1 MVNISFYKKNFR
13 WLYIVFILTFCSAFG
28 QTFFISL
35 YSAEIRQAFNL
46 SHGEWGLIYSIATL
60 SSAILIL
67 FVGGYADKLSAKMM
81 SSIVIFGLMAFV
93 FCMAINSSFIFLI
106 FIILGLRFFGQG
118 MLGHLSMVYCGKW
131 FSKNRGKAVA
141 VANSGYTLAEASL
154 PTIFVILIGIF
165 VWERTWFIAFIIC
178 IIILLSILI
187 FLTVERDK
195 KDSGNA
201 EITQTGMNNKSWTR
215 NEMLKNWVF
224 WLALPGLMTSPMFT
238 TTLFFHQVHLVNVKG
253 WEMSEFVILIPF
265 YSFTSLLS
273 LYIFGYLVD
282 RLNTKNILPFFLL
295 PLILGFTTLASA
307 NSYLTLILVF
317 VFLGT
322 MQGAYSVVYGT
333 FFPEFFGTKNLASI
347 RTVGLAVM
355 VLSSAIGPVL
365 SGYFID
371 LGYEI
376 DDQFM
381 FMSFFAVFASILF
394 MVVSFKTKISI
405 LS

>member
-1 MVNISFYKKNFR
+1 MVNISFYIKNFR

-35 YSAEIRQAFNL
+35 YSAEIRQTFNL
-46 SHGEWGLIYSIATL
+46 SHGQWGLIYSIATL

-67 FVGGYADKLSAKMM
+67 FVGGYADKLSARMM

-93 FCMAINSSFIFLI
+93 FGMAINSSFIFLI

-165 VWERTWFIAFIIC
+165 VWERTWFISFIIC
-178 IIILLSILI
+178 VIILLSILI

-195 KDSGNA
+195 KDRGNG

-282 RLNTKNILPFFLL
+282 RFNTKNILPFFLL
-295 PLILGFTTLASA
+295 PLIMGFTTLASA

-333 FFPEFFGTKNLASI
+333 FFPEFFGTENLASI
-347 RTVGLAVM
+347 RTVGLTVM
-355 VLSSAIGPVL
+355 VLSSAIGPVV

-381 FMSFFAVFASILF
+381 FMSFFAIVASILF
-394 MVVSFKTKISI
+394 MFVSFNTKISK

>member
-1 MVNISFYKKNFR
+1 MVNITFFTTNFR
-13 WLYIVFILTFCSAFG
+13 WLFIVFILTFCSAFG

-35 YSAEIRQAFNL
+35 YSAEIRQSFNL
-46 SHGEWGLIYSIATL
+46 SHGQWGLIYSTATL

-67 FVGGYADKLSAKMM
+67 FVGGYADKIAARNMSA
-81 SSIVIFGLMAFV
+81 IVILGLMAFV
-93 FCMAINSSFIFLI
+93 FGMAINSSYIFLI
-106 FIILGLRFFGQG
+106 LIILGLRFFGQG
-118 MLGHLSMVYCGKW
+118 MLGHLAMVYCGKW

-154 PTIFVILIGIF
+154 PTIFVILMGVF
-165 VWERTWFIAFIIC
+165 AWKMTWLISLVVC
-178 IIILLSILI
+178 IIILLSILF
-187 FLTVERDK
+187 FLTVERNK
-195 KDSGNA
+195 KESGNA
-201 EITQTGMNNKSWTR
+201 GTIQTGMNNKSWTR

-224 WLALPGLMTSPMFT
+224 WIALPGLMTSPMFT
-238 TTLFFHQVHLVNVKG
+238 TTLFFHQVHLVNIKG
-253 WEMSEFVILIPF
+253 WQMSEFVILIPF
-265 YSFTSLLS
+265 YSFTSLFS

-282 RLNTKNILPFFLL
+282 RFNTKNILPFFLM
-295 PLILGFTTLASA
+295 PLILGFTTLAYA

-355 VLSSAIGPVL
+355 VFSSAIGPVV

-371 LGYEI
+371 MGYEI
-376 DDQFM
+376 DNQFM

-394 MVVSFKTKISI
+394 MFVSFKTKIS
-405 LS
+405 

>member
-1 MVNISFYKKNFR
+1 MVNITFYKKNFR

-35 YSAEIRQAFNL
+35 YSAEIRQEFNL
-46 SHGEWGLIYSIATL
+46 SHGQWGLIYSTATL

-67 FVGGYADKLSAKMM
+67 LVGGYADKLSARNM
-81 SSIVIFGLMAFV
+81 SAIVIFGLMAFV
-93 FCMAINSSFIFLI
+93 FGMAMNSSYVFLI

-118 MLGHLSMVYCGKW
+118 MLGHLAMVYCGKW

-154 PTIFVILIGIF
+154 PTIFVMLMGIF
-165 VWERTWFIAFIIC
+165 VWERTWFISFIIC
-178 IIILLSILI
+178 ILILLSIVM

-195 KDSGNA
+195 KEDENT
-201 EITQTGMNNKSWTR
+201 ETNQTGMNNISWTR

-224 WLALPGLMTSPMFT
+224 WMALPGLMTSPMFT
-238 TTLFFHQVHLVNVKG
+238 TTLFFHQVHLADVKG
-253 WEMSEFVILIPF
+253 WEMSDFVILIPF
-265 YSFTSLLS
+265 YSFTSLFS

-282 RLNTKNILPFFLL
+282 RFNTKNILPFFML

-307 NSYLTLILVF
+307 SSYLTLILVF

-322 MQGAYSVVYGT
+322 TVGAYSVVYGT

>member
-1 MVNISFYKKNFR
+1 MVNITFYKKNFR

-46 SHGEWGLIYSIATL
+46 SHGQWGLIYSTATL
-60 SSAILIL
+60 SSAVLIL
-67 FVGGYADKLSAKMM
+67 FVGGYADKLSARNM
-81 SSIVIFGLMAFV
+81 SAIVIFGLMAFI
-93 FCMAINSSFIFLI
+93 FGMAINSSYVFLI

-118 MLGHLSMVYCGKW
+118 MLGHLAMVYCGKW

-154 PTIFVILIGIF
+154 PTIFVMLMGIF
-165 VWERTWFIAFIIC
+165 VWERTWFISFIIC
-178 IIILLSILI
+178 ILILLSIVM

-195 KDSGNA
+195 KEN
-201 EITQTGMNNKSWTR
+201 ENTEPNQTGMNNKSWTR
-215 NEMLKNWVF
+215 SEMLKNWVF
-224 WLALPGLMTSPMFT
+224 WMALPGLMTSPMFT
-238 TTLFFHQVHLVNVKG
+238 TTLFFHQVHLTDVKG
-253 WEMSEFVILIPF
+253 WEMSDYVILIPF
-265 YSFTSLLS
+265 YSFTSLFS

-282 RLNTKNILPFFLL
+282 RFNTKNILPFFML
-295 PLILGFTTLASA
+295 PLILGFITLASA

-322 MQGAYSVVYGT
+322 TVGAYSVVYGT

-394 MVVSFKTKISI
+394 MVVSFKTKISK

>member
-1 MVNISFYKKNFR
+1 MVNISFYIKNFR

-178 IIILLSILI
+178 VIILLSILI

-381 FMSFFAVFASILF
+381 FMSFFAIFASILF
-394 MVVSFKTKISI
+394 MFVSYGTKISK

>member
-1 MVNISFYKKNFR
+1 MVNISFYIKNFR

-67 FVGGYADKLSAKMM
+67 FVGGYADKLSARMM

-93 FCMAINSSFIFLI
+93 FGMAINSSFIFLI

-178 IIILLSILI
+178 VIILLSILI

-381 FMSFFAVFASILF
+381 FMSFFAIFASILF
-394 MVVSFKTKISI
+394 MFVSFRTKISK

>member
-1 MVNISFYKKNFR
+1 MVNITFYKKNFR

-35 YSAEIRQAFNL
+35 YSAEIRQEFNL
-46 SHGEWGLIYSIATL
+46 SHGQWGLIYSTATL

-67 FVGGYADKLSAKMM
+67 FLGGYADKLSARNM
-81 SSIVIFGLMAFV
+81 SAIVIFGLMVFV
-93 FCMAINSSFIFLI
+93 FGMAINSSYIFLI
-106 FIILGLRFFGQG
+106 LIILGLRFFGQG
-118 MLGHLSMVYCGKW
+118 MLGHLAMVYCGKW

-154 PTIFVILIGIF
+154 PTIFVMLMGIF
-165 VWERTWFIAFIIC
+165 VWERTWFISFFIC
-178 IIILLSILI
+178 ILILLSILI
-187 FLTVERDK
+187 FLTFERDK
-195 KDSGNA
+195 KGSDNT
-201 EITQTGMNNKSWTR
+201 ETNQTGMNNKSWTKS
-215 NEMLKNWVF
+215 EMLKNWVF
-224 WLALPGLMTSPMFT
+224 WMALPGLMTSPMFT
-238 TTLFFHQVHLVNVKG
+238 TTLFFHQVHLADVKG
-253 WEMSEFVILIPF
+253 WEMSDFVILIPF
-265 YSFTSLLS
+265 YSFTSLFS

-282 RLNTKNILPFFLL
+282 RFNTKNILPFFLL
-295 PLILGFTTLASA
+295 PLILSFTTLASA

-322 MQGAYSVVYGT
+322 SVGAYSVVYGT

-394 MVVSFKTKISI
+394 MVVSFKTKISK

>member
-1 MVNISFYKKNFR
+1 MVNISFYIKNFR

-165 VWERTWFIAFIIC
+165 VWERTWFIALIIC
-178 IIILLSILI
+178 VIILLSILI

-195 KDSGNA
+195 KDSRNV

-371 LGYEI
+371 LGYKI
-376 DDQFM
+376 DAQFM
-381 FMSFFAVFASILF
+381 FMSFFAIFASILF
-394 MVVSFKTKISI
+394 MFVSFRTKISK

>member
-1 MVNISFYKKNFR
+1 
-13 WLYIVFILTFCSAFG
+13 
-28 QTFFISL
+28 
-35 YSAEIRQAFNL
+35 
-46 SHGEWGLIYSIATL
+46 
-60 SSAILIL
+60 
-67 FVGGYADKLSAKMM
+67 
-81 SSIVIFGLMAFV
+81 
-93 FCMAINSSFIFLI
+93 
-106 FIILGLRFFGQG
+106 
-118 MLGHLSMVYCGKW
+118 
-131 FSKNRGKAVA
+131 
-141 VANSGYTLAEASL
+141 
-154 PTIFVILIGIF
+154 
-165 VWERTWFIAFIIC
+165 
-178 IIILLSILI
+178 
-187 FLTVERDK
+187 
-195 KDSGNA
+195 
-201 EITQTGMNNKSWTR
+201 
-215 NEMLKNWVF
+215 
-224 WLALPGLMTSPMFT
+224 MFT

-282 RLNTKNILPFFLL
+282 RFNTKNILPFFLL
-295 PLILGFTTLASA
+295 PLIMGFTTLASA

-381 FMSFFAVFASILF
+381 FMSFFAIFASILF
-394 MVVSFKTKISI
+394 MFVSFRTKISK

>member
-1 MVNISFYKKNFR
+1 MVNISFYIKNFR

-178 IIILLSILI
+178 VIILLSILI

-195 KDSGNA
+195 NDSGNA

-282 RLNTKNILPFFLL
+282 RYNTKNILPFFLL

-381 FMSFFAVFASILF
+381 FMSFFAIFASILF
-394 MVVSFKTKISI
+394 MFVSFRTKISK

>member
-1 MVNISFYKKNFR
+1 MVNISFYIKNFR

-46 SHGEWGLIYSIATL
+46 SHGQWGLIYSIATL

-165 VWERTWFIAFIIC
+165 VWEKTWFISFIIC
-178 IIILLSILI
+178 VIILLSILI

-381 FMSFFAVFASILF
+381 FMSFFAIFASILF
-394 MVVSFKTKISI
+394 MFVSFRTKISK

>member
-1 MVNISFYKKNFR
+1 MVNISFYTKNFR

-381 FMSFFAVFASILF
+381 FMSFFAIFASILF
-394 MVVSFKTKISI
+394 IVVSVKTKISK

>member
-1 MVNISFYKKNFR
+1 MVNISFYIKNFR

-178 IIILLSILI
+178 VIILLSILI

-195 KDSGNA
+195 NDSGNA

-282 RLNTKNILPFFLL
+282 KYNTKNILPFFLL

-317 VFLGT
+317 IFLGT

-376 DDQFM
+376 DAQFI
-381 FMSFFAVFASILF
+381 FMSFFAIFASILF
-394 MVVSFKTKISI
+394 MFVSYGTK

>member
-1 MVNISFYKKNFR
+1 MVNFSFYIKNFR

-46 SHGEWGLIYSIATL
+46 RHGEWGLIYSIATL

-81 SSIVIFGLMAFV
+81 SSIVIFGMMAFV

-178 IIILLSILI
+178 VIILLSILI

-381 FMSFFAVFASILF
+381 FMSFFAIFASILF
-394 MVVSFKTKISI
+394 MFVSFRTKISK